1 VYHLNNEKSITNL
14 IFGTAPAVVSVTIER
29 NNKESCAIG
38 YTGRNEA
45 NMIIEKS
52 KKTYTVTEHRDK
64 WPVSAESGKLSV
76 AFDVSKEQCPTADA
90 LRVYVNNS
98 SIF

>member
-1 VYHLNNEKSITNL
+1 MTLGI
-14 IFGTAPAVVSVTIER
+14 ARAVVSVTIGR

-45 NMIIEKS
+45 NMIIEKNG
-52 KKTYTVTEHRDK
+52 KTYTVTEHRDK
-64 WPVSAESGKLSV
+64 WTVSAESGKLSV
-76 AFDVSKEQCPTADA
+76 AFDVSKELCPTADA
-90 LRVYVNNS
+90 LRVYVNNN